1 MCTLEFLL
9 LFSKIPLPIQTS
21 PARPEKESKH
31 VFVKHYAV
39 EKNLVRYETFLRLKQ
54 RIETEIYDENVS
66 FSKILY

>member
-1 MCTLEFLL
+1 MYLRISIAIFQN
-9 LFSKIPLPIQTS
+9 PPPNPNPQ
-21 PARPEKESKH
+21 ARPEKESKH